1 MKYGIA
7 VRYTALAL
15 LAGAVLPAGAQGKQ
29 DYLTPLI
36 PDVVDQGSTIAIMKE
51 GLEAVE
57 GPVPTKDGALL
68 FTNNRAGHILRL
80 TPDGAISIW
89 RQGPEGANALTW
101 TPQGEL
107 VATLVEDK
115 SIAVVKPGEAPR
127 VLAKEFQGKPFNR
140 PNDLVASKRG
150 DIYFTDTAAVGA
162 TDTPLPSAV
171 YRLAVDGTLEQLVTD
186 IGRPNG
192 VALSP
197 DERNLYVA
205 DTSGEWLVALELD
218 KDGRMKGRH
227 NHARLELPP
236 PVNGQQPTSGADGV
250 AVDDRGRIFVAT
262 AYGIQVFTPTGQAL
276 GRIRMPV
283 QPQNLAFAGGARRND
298 LYVVGRGGV
307 YRIATLTRGPRA
319 RDGK

>member
-1 MKYGIA
+1 MKFGIA

-15 LAGAVLPAGAQGKQ
+15 LAGAALPAGAQNKQ
-29 DYLTPLI
+29 DFLTPLI
-36 PDVVDQGSTIAIMKE
+36 PDVVDQGSTIAVLKE

-68 FTNNRAGHILRL
+68 FTNNRAGHILRM

-101 TPQGEL
+101 TPQGDL
-107 VATLVEDK
+107 VATLTEDK
-115 SIAVVKPGEAPR
+115 AIAVVKPGEAPR
-127 VLAKEFQGKPFNR
+127 VLAKEFEGKPFNR

-150 DIYFTDTAAVGA
+150 DIYFSDTAAIGA
-162 TDTPLPSAV
+162 TGTPLPSAV
-171 YRLAVDGTLEQLVTD
+171 YRIAVDGTLQQLVTD

-205 DTSGEWLVALELD
+205 DTTGEWIVAIELD
-218 KDGRMKGRH
+218 KDGKMKGRH

-236 PVNGQQPTSGADGV
+236 PANGQQPTSGADGI

-262 AYGIQVFTPTGQAL
+262 ALGVQVFSATGQSL
-276 GRIRMPV
+276 GRIRMPL

-298 LYVVGRGGV
+298 LYVVGRGTV

>member
-1 MKYGIA
+1 MKSGLV
-7 VRYTALAL
+7 VRYAALAL
-15 LAGAVLPAGAQGKQ
+15 LAGAALPAGAQARQ
-29 DYLTPLI
+29 DFLTPLI
-36 PDVVDQGSTIAIMKE
+36 ADVVDQGSTIAVLKE

-68 FTNNRAGHILRL
+68 FTNNRAGHILRM
-80 TPDGAISIW
+80 TPDGATSIW

-107 VATLVEDK
+107 VATLTEAKAVG
-115 SIAVVKPGEAPR
+115 VVKPGEAPR
-127 VLAKEFQGKPFNR
+127 LLAKDYQGKPFNR

-150 DIYFTDTAAVGA
+150 NIYFTDTAAVGA
-162 TDTPLPSAV
+162 TGTALPSAV
-171 YRLAVDGTLEQLVTD
+171 YRIAVDGTIEQLVTD

-205 DTSGEWLVALELD
+205 DTAGEWVVALELD
-218 KDGRMKGRH
+218 KEGRMKGRH
-227 NHARLELPP
+227 NHARLELPQP
-236 PVNGQQPTSGADGV
+236 ANGVQPTSGADGV

-262 AYGIQVFTPTGQAL
+262 AMGVQVFSANGQAL
-276 GRIRMPV
+276 GRIRMPL

-298 LYVVGRGGV
+298 LYVVGRGTV
-307 YRIATLTRGPRA
+307 YRIPTLTRGPRA
-319 RDGK
+319 REGK